1 MFKAMTKR
9 IFTLL
14 VCLCMMI
21 LGLPAGVLA
30 LDESGASVIQAA
42 KVAAAEADPPTEAEA
57 VAPFLE
63 GGDESPVLSAEH
75 VNPLYA
81 DLYSAAD
88 PYGVSM
94 LAETESVVIPDAEA
108 SFAEDE
114 KDALAAFMREKAL
127 ARATDMCFTY
137 ISDDYTKTEA
147 TSGAAVQLA
156 YDFWSAMCAHTG
168 VPTEGDALLWQYG
181 TWALKCKVISL
192 SNAVKYVFYYYNI
205 TFYTTAEQEEI
216 LASKVEE
223 ILAAL
228 ALEGKSDYEKLCSIY
243 DYVTA
248 NVSYDSEHLYD
259 ASYKLKHT
267 AYAAL
272 CNGTA
277 VCQGYALA
285 IYRLCL
291 ESGID
296 CRLVPGI
303 SNGQNH
309 GWNILQ
315 LGDLYYHVDAT
326 WDAGKSEYVYFL
338 KGSETLSGHT
348 SDEKLGTEKVLGL
361 HSVSPDDFDIRDQN
375 GSGELEA
382 VDLVLLMKRLVGV
395 PFERYISTPD
405 INGDGLL
412 DVLDVIRLS
421 AALAK
426 I

>member
-1 MFKAMTKR
+1 MMFKAMTKK

-21 LGLPAGVLA
+21 SGLPAGALA

-42 KVAAAEADPPTEAEA
+42 KSVIAETDFSVETADAS
-57 VAPFLE
+57 FLLDSA
-63 GGDESPVLSAEH
+63 DEVVVLSAEH
-75 VNPLYA
+75 TNPLYA
-81 DLYSAAD
+81 D
-88 PYGVSM
+88 PYGVM
-94 LAETESVVIPDAEA
+94 PITESGEVVIPESEA

-114 KDALAAFMREKAL
+114 TDALASFMREKAL
-127 ARATDMCFTY
+127 ARAADMCFTY
-137 ISDDYTKTEA
+137 VSDDYTKAEA
-147 TSGAAVQLA
+147 ASGAAVQLA
-156 YDFWSAMCAHTG
+156 YDFWAEMCAHTG
-168 VPTEGDALLWQYG
+168 VSTEGDALLWQYG

-192 SNAVKYVFYYYNI
+192 NDAVRYVFYYYNI
-205 TFYTTAEQEEI
+205 TFYTTVEQEEI
-216 LASKVEE
+216 LSSKVSE
-223 ILAAL
+223 ILADL

-243 DYVTA
+243 GYVTA
-248 NVSYDSEHLYD
+248 NVSYDSAHLND
-259 ASYKLKHT
+259 VNYKLKHT

-291 ESGID
+291 DSGID

-303 SNGQNH
+303 SNGQKH

-326 WDAGKSEYVYFL
+326 WDAGKDEYVYFL
-338 KGSETLSGHT
+338 KGDESISGHT
-348 SDEKLGTEKVLGL
+348 ASEELGTDKVLSL
-361 HSVSPDDFDIRDQN
+361 YAVSPDDFDICDQN

-382 VDLVLLMKRLVGV
+382 GDLVLLMKRLVDV

-405 INGDGLL
+405 INGDGLV
-412 DVLDVIRLS
+412 DVLDVIHLATVLS
-421 AALAK
+421 EA
-426 I
+426 